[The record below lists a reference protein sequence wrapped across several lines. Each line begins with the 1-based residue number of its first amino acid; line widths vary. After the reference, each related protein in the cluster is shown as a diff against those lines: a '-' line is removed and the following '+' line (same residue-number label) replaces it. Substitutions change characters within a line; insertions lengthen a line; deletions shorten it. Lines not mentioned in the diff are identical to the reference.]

1 MPADGHMTRSIRI
14 RNISVP
20 VRIGIHDF
28 ELAGPQRVIFNVTLE
43 LAESAGEQSD
53 RIADALDY
61 DRVRE
66 SVLDIAGSRHFNLQE
81 SLCREIVDELR
92 TLPNV
97 TRIVVASEKPEVYP
111 DCDSVGYR
119 IEYVAN
125 TG

>member
-1 MPADGHMTRSIRI
+1 MTRSIRI

-66 SVLDIAGSRHFNLQE
+66 TVLDIAGSRHFNLQE
-81 SLCREIVDELR
+81 SLCREIVDELS

-97 TRIVVASEKPEVYP
+97 TRIVVASEKPDVYP

-125 TG
+125 TE